1 MENNNEL
8 KNKTAAKK
16 KIGLFLIICIVI
28 GIFYFLYWNFYGKS
42 HISTDDSYINGNQTT
57 VTSQV
62 SGPIKEIYFND
73 TSKVEKGQLLA
84 TIDDTN
90 YKINLEMAEANLGK
104 AVKDYYS
111 LQLNIHKAQNE
122 VNINKN
128 NLTKITEDYHRDF
141 AAYKKGLLSK
151 EKYQAS
157 LNNFENSKITLALS
171 EKNLETA
178 IINGYSTTI
187 YNHPIV
193 KSAIEKYKDALL
205 NMMRTK
211 IYSPISGTITKKA
224 IELGQEV
231 SAGQNLVTVI
241 DLNNIWVDANYKETQ
256 MKDIKIGNTVKFKS
270 DFNDKEYSGVVVGIS
285 PGSGSSLSL
294 LPAQNATGN
303 WIKIVQRV
311 PVRIAIDPQSLKNN
325 GVVPIGT
332 SATITADTS
341 SKVNVETTKP
351 SLTTVFYKIDEN
363 SFMDKVNS
371 IIKMNSGK

>member
-1 MENNNEL
+1 
-8 KNKTAAKK
+8 
-16 KIGLFLIICIVI
+16 
-28 GIFYFLYWNFYGKS
+28 
-42 HISTDDSYINGNQTT
+42 
-57 VTSQV
+57 
-62 SGPIKEIYFND
+62 
-73 TSKVEKGQLLA
+73 
-84 TIDDTN
+84 
-90 YKINLEMAEANLGK
+90 
-104 AVKDYYS
+104 
-111 LQLNIHKAQNE
+111 
-122 VNINKN
+122 
-128 NLTKITEDYHRDF
+128 
-141 AAYKKGLLSK
+141 
-151 EKYQAS
+151 
-157 LNNFENSKITLALS
+157 
-171 EKNLETA
+171 
-178 IINGYSTTI
+178 
-187 YNHPIV
+187 
-193 KSAIEKYKDALL
+193 
-205 NMMRTK
+205 MMRTK

-311 PVRIAIDPQSLKNN
+311 PVRIAIDPQSLKDN